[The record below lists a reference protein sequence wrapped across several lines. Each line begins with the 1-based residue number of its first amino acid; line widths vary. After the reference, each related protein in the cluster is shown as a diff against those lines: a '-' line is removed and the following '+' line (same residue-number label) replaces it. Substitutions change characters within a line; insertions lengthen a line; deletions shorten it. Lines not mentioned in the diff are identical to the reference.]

1 MPLTV
6 EHTLNRAL
14 DSALHN
20 NLINDLT
27 GEPNFAQKAAEL
39 LAESEEITEK
49 RRVLIEQKDRLLQI
63 RRLLLN
69 VSAADED
76 ENYVMSV
83 AEEVVRPRL
92 QQEKARDFSRSIMP
106 QIVERDQQVQSSE
119 DREYINA
126 TFELDSP

>member
-6 EHTLNRAL
+6 EHSLNRAL
-14 DSALHN
+14 DSALHD

-27 GEPNFAQKAAEL
+27 KEPNFAQKATEL

-69 VSAADED
+69 VSMPADD
-76 ENYVMSV
+76 EENLAMSPMN
-83 AEEVVRPRL
+83 EEVMRPRSRRNDEPL
-92 QQEKARDFSRSIMP
+92 PSADRDYLST
-106 QIVERDQQVQSSE
+106 
-119 DREYINA
+119 A
-126 TFELDSP
+126 FESDTPSVLNVLY